1 MEWTASPGSIRPKER
16 FRVPPLGRHE
26 RSETTTARG
35 QASAGEASA
44 HPETSTLVSIYRCDS
59 EMRVSEVIYSDHVAD
74 AARFIGTTD
83 YDVLSSEE
91 ADVVMALKWR
101 AFREQR
107 QALETLTLTWDGAS
121 HTLRIAVFPE
131 RDRSSGHS
139 VTVVVTEI
147 LNASDWLRMMDLPVT
162 PSPEA
167 EIPRIGFVRM
177 DNSTR
182 TLLGPVRNVHLS
194 GTEWRLLRQLSNAHG
209 GVVSHE
215 QLLSAIWGSGYSTA
229 HHLLHDAV
237 SRLRHRFLAAGVERA
252 PIETVHGVGYRLNE
266 EGEVF

>member
-1 MEWTASPGSIRPKER
+1 MEWTASAGSIRTGDR
-16 FRVPPLGRHE
+16 SRVPPPREQEADVNLAASDG
-26 RSETTTARG
+26 AP
-35 QASAGEASA
+35 ASAGSA
-44 HPETSTLVSIYRCDS
+44 ETSTLVSIYRCDL

-74 AARFIGTTD
+74 AARFIGSTD
-83 YDVLSSEE
+83 HDVLPQDE
-91 ADVVMALKWR
+91 ADAVMGLKWR

-107 QALETLTLTWDGAS
+107 QMHGTFALTWEGGV
-121 HTLRIAVFPE
+121 HTFRIAVFPE
-131 RDRSSGHS
+131 RDKNSGHS

-147 LNASDWLRMMDLPVT
+147 LDAADWLRMMDLPVV
-162 PSPEA
+162 PSSEPEM
-167 EIPRIGFVRM
+167 PRIGFVRM

-237 SRLRHRFLAAGVERA
+237 SRLRHRFRAAGVERA

-266 EGEVF
+266 DGEVF

>member
-1 MEWTASPGSIRPKER
+1 MEWTASPGNLRTRER
-16 FRVPPLGRHE
+16 LRRERTNAPAAASRV
-26 RSETTTARG
+26 T
-35 QASAGEASA
+35 EAE
-44 HPETSTLVSIYRCDS
+44 ETSTLVSIYRCDA
-59 EMRVSEVIYSDHVAD
+59 ELRVSEVIYSDHVSD
-74 AARFIGTTD
+74 SSQFMGGTD
-83 YDVLSSEE
+83 YDWLPRAEAEIVMGLKRRASEE
-91 ADVVMALKWR
+91 
-101 AFREQR
+101 QR
-107 QALETLTLTWDGAS
+107 PARDAVTLTWEGRP
-121 HTLRIAVFPE
+121 HTFRIAVFPE
-131 RDRSSGHS
+131 REKNRDHV

-147 LNASDWLRMMDLPVT
+147 LDVSDWLRMMDLPVAA
-162 PSPEA
+162 SPEP
-167 EIPRIGFVRM
+167 EMPRIGFVRM

-237 SRLRHRFLAAGVERA
+237 SRLRHRFHSAGVERA
-252 PIETVHGVGYRLNE
+252 PIETVHGVGYRLQE